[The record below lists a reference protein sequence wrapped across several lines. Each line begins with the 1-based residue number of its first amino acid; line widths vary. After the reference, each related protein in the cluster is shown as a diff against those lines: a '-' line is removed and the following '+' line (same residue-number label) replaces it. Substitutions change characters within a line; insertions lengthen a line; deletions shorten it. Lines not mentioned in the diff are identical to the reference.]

1 MSFSIS
7 NLVANSTISNPT
19 DLKVAMQL
27 ADIAGNDGTC
37 YPGITY
43 IRIHTRLSE
52 STIKRAIARLIK
64 DGHLA
69 KQKRAHKSN
78 FYKLTPIACPLR
90 TEFSSGLPSRER
102 KEEIRN
108 LILGEK
114 ITTSLEEEE
123 QGIAESNGSICTI
136 TDDQKVTGHFDP
148 LREVNLTPRKRS
160 ICTTNLSV
168 EPSVEPLGK
177 EANAS
182 PLPSVPAKADK
193 AKATSK
199 AKAKKKPGSSMTLAE
214 YLQNCEETG
223 AYPLPETHYVWTRSE
238 KMGLPDELVLLD
250 WQVFKNKY
258 LNDQKAKTKKY
269 ADWLQHF
276 CNSLEK
282 NWNGLYFKKA
292 DGSVVL
298 TTAGKNQQ
306 ALHGIN

>member
-7 NLVANSTISNPT
+7 SLVANSTISNPT

-78 FYKLTPIACPLR
+78 FYKLTPIPCPLR

-114 ITTSLEEEE
+114 ITTSLEEED

-136 TDDQKVTGHFDP
+136 TDDQKVTGHFDQ

-168 EPSVEPLGK
+168 EQSVEPLGK
-177 EANAS
+177 EADAS
-182 PLPSVPAKADK
+182 PLPSVPAKAG
-193 AKATSK
+193 
-199 AKAKKKPGSSMTLAE
+199 KKKTEITLTE
-214 YLQNCEETG
+214 YIANCQ
-223 AYPLPETHYVWTRSE
+223 ANDLNVVPENHYVWD
-238 KMGLPDELVLLD
+238 KAAAIGLTIPMVNLE
-250 WQVFKNKY
+250 WAVFKEKY
-258 LNDQKAKTKKY
+258 TTGAKEKTKKY
-269 ADWLQHF
+269 ADWLQVF
-276 CNSLEK
+276 CNAIQGGWHK
-282 NWNGLYFKKA
+282 LYFVQP
-292 DGSVVL
+292 DGQVV
-298 TTAGKNQQ
+298 TTSTGRAAAKVHEVQ
-306 ALHGIN
+306 L

>member
-78 FYKLTPIACPLR
+78 FYKLTPIPCPLR
-90 TEFSSGLPSRER
+90 TEFSSGIPSRER

-108 LILGEK
+108 LILGEI
-114 ITTSLEEEE
+114 ITTSLAEEE

-136 TDDQKVTGHFDP
+136 TDGDKVTGHFDP
-148 LREVNLTPRKRS
+148 LREVKLTPRKRS

-168 EPSVEPLGK
+168 EQSVEPLGK
-177 EANAS
+177 EADAS
-182 PLPSVPAKADK
+182 PLPSVPAKAG
-193 AKATSK
+193 
-199 AKAKKKPGSSMTLAE
+199 KKKTEITLTE
-214 YLQNCEETG
+214 YIANCQENDLEVV
-223 AYPLPETHYVWTRSE
+223 PENHYVWDKAE
-238 KMGLPDELVLLD
+238 AIGLTVPMVNLE
-250 WQVFKNKY
+250 WAVFKDKY
-258 LNDQKAKTKKY
+258 TSGAKTKSKKY
-269 ADWLQHF
+269 ADWLQTF
-276 CNSLEK
+276 ANAVT
-282 NWNGLYFKKA
+282 NGWHKLYYIQA
-292 DGSVVL
+292 DGQVIL
-298 TTAGKNQQ
+298 TSTGRAAAK
-306 ALHGIN
+306 LHGVQL